1 MIKKPARNP
10 QKKYPQSI
18 AARAKDMLKTGL
30 RSAARA
36 VILMLLPMM
45 RAVRAKF
52 GGGKHKR
59 ARYAVFAGGAA
70 VITAALLLVFLAPAA
85 AVPASGTQD
94 VAQAPSAAAPV
105 QTAAPNLIAAAPVIT
120 TEPEP
125 VMTPDQTKKPSPTTK
140 PAKKPSASPAPTRSA
155 KPEPSVAD
163 LDKLVAFYR
172 VEADSYYDDVGYSSN
187 HYDYTDDE
195 LKMLAQIIHAEAG
208 GEPYEGKIAVGN
220 VVMNRTL
227 CGHWGSSI
235 ADQKKGF
242 AYKPSLVPKQSCID
256 AARAV
261 LDDEVWVVPQNTY
274 FFKTSGGTW
283 RSFAFWGQIAHHYFY
298 TYRYGN
304 RYCGESIPPSLFK
317 RVYKWPQYGCK
328 PAERVLRIQYMLKSL
343 GYKVSQDGY
352 FGKTTREQL
361 IEFQKDKG
369 LAADGVAGE
378 STIKALIRTFGVEK
392 YRKKFK

>member
-10 QKKYPQSI
+10 RKKYPQ
-18 AARAKDMLKTGL
+18 AFTARAKDMLKAGV

-36 VILMLLPMM
+36 AILTLLPLI
-45 RAVRAKF
+45 RAARAKF
-52 GGGKHKR
+52 GGRKHKR
-59 ARYAVFAGGAA
+59 ARYAVFALGAA
-70 VITAALLLVFLAPAA
+70 AAAAALLFVFLAP
-85 AVPASGTQD
+85 G
-94 VAQAPSAAAPV
+94 AAAPASDTADSQAPASDAPI

-125 VMTPDQTKKPSPTTK
+125 VVTPDQTKKPSPK
-140 PAKKPSASPAPTRSA
+140 PKPSPSPAPTKSAA
-155 KPEPSVAD
+155 KPETAASD
-163 LDKLVAFYR
+163 LDKLAAFYR

-187 HYDYTDDE
+187 HYDYTDEE
-195 LKMLAQIIHAEAG
+195 LKMLAQIIQAEAG

-227 CGHWGSSI
+227 CGHWGSRI
-235 ADQKKGF
+235 ADQTKGLV
-242 AYKPSLVPKQSCID
+242 YKPDLVPRQSCID

-261 LDDEVWVVPQNTY
+261 LDDELWVVPQNTY
-274 FFKTSGGTW
+274 NFKTSGGTW
-283 RSFAFWGQIAHHYFY
+283 RSFTFWGQIGRHYFY
-298 TYRYGN
+298 TYHYGN
-304 RYCGESIPPSLFK
+304 RYCGDSVPPALFK

-328 PAERVLRIQYMLKSL
+328 PAERVSRIQYMLKSL

-378 STIKALIRTFGVEK
+378 STIKALIRAFGVEK